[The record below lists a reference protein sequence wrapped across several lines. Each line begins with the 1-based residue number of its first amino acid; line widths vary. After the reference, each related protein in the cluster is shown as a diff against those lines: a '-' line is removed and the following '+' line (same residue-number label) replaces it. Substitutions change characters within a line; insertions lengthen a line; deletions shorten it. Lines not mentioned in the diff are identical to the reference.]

1 MFKCIIEIYEL
12 VTITSSA
19 HDFRLTS
26 LSTFWFWKRNS
37 RGEDFVKAIRIK
49 KEEGEREK
57 ERKEGKEKR
66 KEEKKEKWERGND
79 CFTMIDTCS
88 LARLIT
94 TSLNSYAFYE
104 FPAFFWPVPI
114 FVHAFSIHAL
124 ELRAR
129 APVRTERRQIDL
141 IDESNALH

>member
-1 MFKCIIEIYEL
+1 MHHWDIRTCYHHVERTRFSIDPSFDVLILEKKFKRRG
-12 VTITSSA
+12 
-19 HDFRLTS
+19 FRKSDTNK
-26 LSTFWFWKRNS
+26 KR
-37 RGEDFVKAIRIK
+37 
-49 KEEGEREK
+49 EGEREK